1 MRQTDGAEISKV
13 NQCDQSGIERSAN
26 RCKSFSSQR
35 LEQRDGKKLSIKDE
49 AEETQGK
56 RISK

>member
-35 LEQRDGKKLSIKDE
+35 IGAEGWKEVIYQR
-49 AEETQGK
+49 
-56 RISK
+56 